1 MSNAVTRPEQ
11 ERNRSEQDDSNRVG
25 ETFADVFEVQETE
38 NVVGQSCFHQRFL
51 EDVVVV
57 VVVEEEE
64 ECDVRQQVVAGGSEE
79 RSERVSQLPTLGTMS
94 SSLSRPPSNSSH
106 SSSSRSSSLPRV
118 SLFFVNEFK
127 PPSTHVS
134 FGEDEKVRCRRTTD
148 EGLLLSLL
156 TLLTFF
162 LFQFETSM
170 R

>member
-1 MSNAVTRPEQ
+1 MTRSEQ

-25 ETFADVFEVQETE
+25 ETFADVFDVQETE
-38 NVVGQSCFHQRFL
+38 NVVGHSCFHQRFL

-57 VVVEEEE
+57 VDD
-64 ECDVRQQVVAGGSEE
+64 ECDDRKQVVVGGSED

-106 SSSSRSSSLPRV
+106 SSSSSSSLPTI
-118 SLFFVNEFK
+118 SLFVNEFK

-148 EGLLLSLL
+148 EGLLLSLI
-156 TLLTFF
+156 TLVAFF
-162 LFQFETSM
+162 LLQFETSM
-170 R
+170 W